1 MRICLLV
8 LGDDTTIDGMEAH
21 AAVGWLGC
29 IIGVK
34 PYLARFERRRIE
46 VKCYCPLSV
55 RWVGDLVKTHGV
67 CDVRQFIF
75 YVRRML

>member
-1 MRICLLV
+1 
-8 LGDDTTIDGMEAH
+8 MEAH

-46 VKCYCPLSV
+46 VKCHGPLPV
-55 RWVGDLVKTHGV
+55 RWVGYFVQAH
-67 CDVRQFIF
+67 
-75 YVRRML
+75 